1 VGLGAA
7 AAVKANGKALIIGV
21 DQDWTVTNP
30 DYTSITLT
38 SVEKVIHVAVYSA
51 AEAVQNGTFKG
62 GAYTGTLE
70 NNGVRLSPFHD
81 LDSKVP
87 ADLKAE
93 LDQLKADIIAGKV
106 SVKPAQ

>member
-1 VGLGAA
+1 MGSLGAA

-30 DYTSITLT
+30 HYTAVTLT
-38 SVEKVIHVAVYSA
+38 SVEKVISVAVFSA
-51 AEAVQNGTFKG
+51 AKAVADGTFKG
-62 GAYTGTLE
+62 GAYSGTLA
-70 NNGVRLSPFHD
+70 NDGVRISPFHD

-87 ADLKAE
+87 AALKAE

-106 SVKPAQ
+106 SVTPQ